1 MSKRKSL
8 QPWLEYF
15 DLLHTYEQQ
24 GYLEVKPEKHEA
36 YITRAALC
44 TLSITPHLFEG
55 DGVVINTYILNVA
68 RYIRAY
74 AAYRSAFGADYDK
87 YAFALHVVKEE
98 APHDLLCTILL
109 TRRRVWWRL
118 WGKAEKIEIINYAAK

>member
-8 QPWLEYF
+8 QPWLDYF
-15 DLLHTYEQQ
+15 DLLHKYEQQ

-55 DGVVINTYILNVA
+55 DGVVINTHILNVA

-74 AAYRSAFGADYDK
+74 AAYRSASDADYDK

>member
-8 QPWLEYF
+8 QPWLDYF
-15 DLLHTYEQQ
+15 DLLHKYEQQ

-74 AAYRSAFGADYDK
+74 AAYRSASDADYDK
-87 YAFALHVVKEE
+87 YSFALHVVKEE